1 MKDFDKEK
9 IKKFLIEFSNDINNK
24 NFDLVYKKWLFDD
37 IAPVRVLT
45 ELFYNSGID
54 PLRYTSYVPIQ
65 YAKDSDKVDSII
77 IPSNIKAIGLDAF
90 KNSNLR
96 QIVFSNS
103 TKCDS
108 IDHKAFSGV
117 FIKRIAI
124 PESIREIGVEAFQ
137 GCTELEEVSFPNTPG
152 IKLLAGTF
160 RGCSKLTTI
169 QYNGTAKEYYQNVL
183 GRNWTIGSSIE
194 YIECTDKTIVL

>member
-54 PLRYTSYVPIQ
+54 PLRYTSDVPIQ

-77 IPSNIKAIGLDAF
+77 IP
-90 KNSNLR
+90 
-96 QIVFSNS
+96 
-103 TKCDS
+103 
-108 IDHKAFSGV
+108 
-117 FIKRIAI
+117 
-124 PESIREIGVEAFQ
+124 
-137 GCTELEEVSFPNTPG
+137 
-152 IKLLAGTF
+152 
-160 RGCSKLTTI
+160 
-169 QYNGTAKEYYQNVL
+169 
-183 GRNWTIGSSIE
+183 
-194 YIECTDKTIVL
+194 